1 MNCTSRNSV
10 NVPMSLASII
20 CHDEIFIYL
29 FFLSNYLNNVFPSL
43 ISRLIFLSLFTVVIH
58 SGHISLF
65 IFYQVK
71 CKVFLFLN
79 SDRSSLISRVFHVF
93 IFFLSFLVFSFTQVT
108 FRLFIF
114 SSSPMPKF
122 EMCNCLLLLTIRSC
136 CCCNFCNRRSY
147 ITV

>member
-43 ISRLIFLSLFTVVIH
+43 ISRLIFLSPFTVVIH
-58 SGHISLF
+58 SCHFSLF
-65 IFYQVK
+65 IFYQVKFK

-79 SDRSSLISRVFHVF
+79 SLLSSLISRIFHVF

-122 EMCNCLLLLTIRSC
+122 EMCNYLLLLTVRSC
-136 CCCNFCNRRSY
+136 CCCMRCSWFC
-147 ITV
+147 